1 MIFFLIWALTMDS
14 TLTPPGTPTRAHPRS
29 PNKKKLMCPHAPKRI
44 GKASPTKKSHGKNLM
59 VLYCKNHL
67 LDARIKFGY
76 DSIDERFSFCVKRG
90 NKEYKDCSVEE
101 FCTYPL
107 VLQQAV
113 LKDSRERI
121 ERLEARLK
129 NA

>member
-29 PNKKKLMCPHAPKRI
+29 PNKKKLMCPPAPKRI
-44 GKASPTKKSHGKNLM
+44 GKASPTKKSHDGNLM
-59 VLYCKNHL
+59 ALYREDHL
-67 LDARIKFGY
+67 LGARINFGY
-76 DSIDERFSFCVKRG
+76 DSIDKRFSFCVIRG
-90 NKEYKDCSVEE
+90 DKKYNDCSVEE
-101 FCTYPL
+101 FCTNPL
-107 VLQQAV
+107 VLQLAV
-113 LKDSRERI
+113 LKDSHERI